1 MAQLI
6 EKLIEEAKKDPKRVA
21 LPECEAE
28 NTLLAA
34 RKLLDEGIGTPV
46 LVNDPAVIKE
56 TAEKTGVS
64 TEGME
69 IVDITDEAARTEL
82 VSRYMAAEPR
92 MLSEKSY
99 NRRAKKPLYYALILE
114 SVGDVDCTFAGHT
127 STTGEVLMAA
137 QEVVGLSE
145 GVDVSSLMAI
155 VEVPGFEG
163 PEGDTVVFADCGLNP
178 EPNPEELASI
188 AIATADNAAAI
199 LGWDP
204 RVAFLSFSTLGSG
217 TSASTENTLK
227 ALEIAKQRRP
237 DLKIDGEFQLDAAI
251 VPKVAERKVKRDSE
265 VAGRANVLIFPDLDA
280 ANLGI
285 KIVQLFAHGKGFG
298 HTLSGFRLPIS
309 DSSRSSSVEEILG
322 DIAML
327 VISASRQSK

>member
-204 RVAFLSFSTLGSG
+204 RVAFLSPRTPSRPWRSPSSAVRTSRSTVSSSLTPPSSPRWP
-217 TSASTENTLK
+217 SARSSAT
-227 ALEIAKQRRP
+227 P
-237 DLKIDGEFQLDAAI
+237 
-251 VPKVAERKVKRDSE
+251 
-265 VAGRANVLIFPDLDA
+265 
-280 ANLGI
+280 
-285 KIVQLFAHGKGFG
+285 
-298 HTLSGFRLPIS
+298 RLPAVPTCS
-309 DSSRSSSVEEILG
+309 SSPTSTPPTWASRSYSSLPT
-322 DIAML
+322 ARAL
-327 VISASRQSK
+327 ATPSPASAYPSPIPHAAPQSRRFWATSRCWSSPPAVRASSKPL

>member
-1 MAQLI
+1 MANLI
-6 EKLIEEAKKDPKRVA
+6 ESLIKKARTNPKRVA
-21 LPECEAE
+21 LPECEAD
-28 NTLLAA
+28 NTLIAA
-34 RKLLDEGIGTPV
+34 RRLLDDGIGTPV
-46 LVNDPAVIKE
+46 LVNDPAVIAE
-56 TAEKTGVS
+56 TAERVGVS

-69 IVDITDEAARTEL
+69 IVDITDEEARIAL
-82 VSRYMAAEPR
+82 VARYMEAEPR

-137 QEVVGLSE
+137 QEVIGLSE
-145 GVDVSSLMAI
+145 GVDVSSIMAI

-163 PEGDTVVFADCGLNP
+163 PEGDTIVFADCGLNP

-199 LGWDP
+199 LGWEP

-217 TSASTENTLK
+217 TSASTENTLA

-237 DLKIDGEFQLDAAI
+237 DIAFDGEFQLDAAI
-251 VPKVAERKVKRDSE
+251 VEKVAARKVTRESA
-265 VAGRANVLIFPDLDA
+265 VAGKANVLIFPDLDA
-280 ANLGI
+280 ANLAV

-327 VISASRQSK
+327 VIAASK